1 LILPAANVSWQI
13 NQLLRWLPAV
23 KPEFV
28 SKELLGALANRQ
40 KAFSLKPKSDCP
52 LPGNEKPGAISSDKT
67 IRTDCAPGWQSA
79 RRKKQHFFESYR
91 DE

>member
-1 LILPAANVSWQI
+1 LESQSSEVMPLRLPHM
-13 NQLLRWLPAV
+13 
-23 KPEFV
+23 
-28 SKELLGALANRQ
+28 ALANRQ
-40 KAFSLKPKSDCP
+40 NAFSLKPKSDCP